1 MEEELMAP
9 EAAVPG
15 DVQIQSLVVVEPD
28 KIQDAPQEP
37 DKLAKQ
43 WQKRVDKAKKHW
55 SWFYKRCRHNRKLV
69 ANFNESAA
77 VDSQAFMPERINLIE
92 ATIRGI
98 MPNLYA
104 RNPEISIKSRRPADE
119 ANTKIVKFCDTLQ
132 EVLNAYLEKADLKA
146 RGKAVVR
153 AALTCSYGVLK
164 VCYQRDLSTDPIIK
178 SRLQDAQ
185 DNLQRIDGLASR
197 LQDDDIEGQAQAD
210 ALRQELQETI
220 RGYQQDA
227 EPQQLSG
234 LVIDRIPTDQLI
246 IDPAVADFD
255 DYDKA
260 DWMCQCV
267 PMSRDYVEETYKIKI
282 PNAAVYSET
291 NARTLIE
298 SRLPRS
304 GGEAD
309 ATSGDDQVMVWE
321 IWDKRSQRVYTM
333 CDGCAY
339 FLREPQSPQKVGGR
353 WYPFFLLPFDQ
364 VSDKFIAPSL
374 VDLMEGLQDEHNKTR
389 NTQMEHKDFCKP
401 GYIASAAVDEK
412 SIKRYASAELGEI
425 TILSDAD
432 GQNISQMIIPKQ
444 YPPLDTAL
452 YDTSAIRQDIE
463 QVTGMQDA
471 MRSTVVQP
479 KTATEA
485 QIMQQG
491 LSGRVSAFRDQ
502 VEDFIQQ
509 VAQYSAQI
517 LLQELTIEDVQE
529 VMGYN
534 PPVLD
539 PMTMMPVEQEQ
550 PYEWPQLSLP
560 VLARLIRAKIE
571 AGSTGA
577 PNKLQEQENWGKVL
591 PTVLQLVQLIY
602 QTKAQGMPTDPL
614 ETLLTETCRRYDD
627 RIDPKSLIP
636 NLEQYQ
642 QQMMMQQQAAAMA
655 QQAGGGQMQA
665 PQPAQDVA
673 ENKQYAM

>member
-1 MEEELMAP
+1 MEEEIIAQP
-9 EAAVPG
+9 GAVPAMEQPES
-15 DVQIQSLVVVEPD
+15 VLVVQPE
-28 KIQDAPQEP
+28 KIQDAPTEP
-37 DKLAKQ
+37 DKLAQK
-43 WQKRVDKAKKHW
+43 WQKRISKAKKHW
-55 SWFYKRCRHNRKLV
+55 QWFYDRCRYNRKLV
-69 ANFNESAA
+69 ANFNEK
-77 VDSQAFMPERINLIE
+77 VGPDNPDFMPFRINLI
-92 ATIRGI
+92 ASTIRGI

-119 ANTKIVKFCDTLQ
+119 ANEKVVKFCDTLE
-132 EVLNAYLEKADLKA
+132 EVLNAYLEKAELKT

-164 VCYQRDLSTDPIIK
+164 VCFQRDLSTDPIIQ

-197 LQDDDIEGQAQAD
+197 LADDDAEGLANVE
-210 ALRQELQETI
+210 ALRQEMEETV

-246 IDPAVADFD
+246 IDPTIRDFD

-267 PMSRDYVEETYKIKI
+267 PMSRGYVEETYKVKI
-282 PNAAVYSET
+282 PGAAVYEESKAAAMDSAAALVQGSQAPSE
-291 NARTLIE
+291 
-298 SRLPRS
+298 
-304 GGEAD
+304 
-309 ATSGDDQVMVWE
+309 DDEVMVWE
-321 IWDKRSQRVYTM
+321 IWDKQSQRVYTM
-333 CDGCAY
+333 VDGCPF
-339 FLREPQSPQKVGGR
+339 FLRDPVSPQKVGGR

-364 VSDKFIAPSL
+364 VSDKFVAPSL
-374 VDLMEGLQDEHNKTR
+374 VDLMEGLQDEHNKIR
-389 NTQMEHKDFCKP
+389 DAQEKHRDFCKP
-401 GYIASAAVDEK
+401 GYLASADVDEK
-412 SIKRYASAELGEI
+412 SIGRFASAELGEI
-425 TILSDAD
+425 TILKNAD
-432 GQNISQMIIPKQ
+432 GQNIGQMIMPKQ
-444 YPPLDTAL
+444 YPPMDSGL
-452 YDTSAIRQDIE
+452 YDTSAVRQDIE

-509 VAQYSAQI
+509 IAQYSAQI
-517 LLQELTIEDVQE
+517 LLQELKVDDVRE

-534 PPVLD
+534 PPIVD
-539 PMTMMPVEQEQ
+539 PITGASIEQQEQ

-560 VLARLIRAKIE
+560 VLSRLIKAKIE

-577 PNKLQEQENWGKVL
+577 PNKLQEQENWGKAL
-591 PTVLQLVQLIY
+591 PTVMQLVQLIY
-602 QTKAQGMPTDPL
+602 QTKMQGMDSMPL
-614 ETLLTETCRRYDD
+614 ETLLSETCRRYDD

-636 NLEQYQ
+636 QMNNQ
-642 QQMMMQQQAAAMA
+642 QLMMQQMAA
-655 QQAGGGQMQA
+655 QQAAGGQV
-665 PQPAQDVA
+665 PVPEVAQDTA
-673 ENKQYAM
+673 ENQQNPI